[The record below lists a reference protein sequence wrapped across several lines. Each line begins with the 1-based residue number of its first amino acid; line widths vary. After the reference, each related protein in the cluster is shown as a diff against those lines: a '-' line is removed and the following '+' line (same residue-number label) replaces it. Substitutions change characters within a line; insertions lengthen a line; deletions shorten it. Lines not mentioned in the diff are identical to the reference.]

1 MSAVEKRIYD
11 ELVKFKN
18 LEAIQ
23 PLSKNEDRKTFLNA
37 FKWSDSVLSEKDER
51 TEQLLVEF
59 NDIFTRH
66 RLDIG
71 YTQEFSVKLT
81 PDTNRPVYSK
91 TLRISIHLKDDLLV
105 ELALHQYYGVITT
118 LPFSRYSSL
127 MFAKRKPNGKLR
139 ILVDLR
145 KKPSH

>member
-1 MSAVEKRIYD
+1 MSEVEKPIYD

-37 FKWSDSVLSEKDER
+37 FKWSDSVLSDKDKER

-71 YTQEFSVKLT
+71 YTHKFSVELT
-81 PDTNRPVYSK
+81 PDTDLYTQKLKEFQSISK
-91 TLRISIHLKDDLLV
+91 TICLL
-105 ELALHQYYGVITT
+105 
-118 LPFSRYSSL
+118 
-127 MFAKRKPNGKLR
+127 N
-139 ILVDLR
+139 
-145 KKPSH
+145 

>member
-1 MSAVEKRIYD
+1 MSEVEKRIYD

-23 PLSKNEDRKTFLNA
+23 PLSRNEDRKTFLNA
-37 FKWSDSVLSEKDER
+37 IKWSDSVLSDKDKER

-71 YTQEFSVKLT
+71 YAHKFSVKLT

-91 TLRISIHLKDDLLV
+91 TQRISIHLKDDLLV
-105 ELALHQYYGVITT
+105 ELALLQYYGVITT
-118 LPFSRYSSL
+118 LPFSRYSSPI
-127 MFAKRKPNGKLR
+127 FAKRKPKTG
-139 ILVDLR
+139 
-145 KKPSH
+145 SSEY

>member
-23 PLSKNEDRKTFLNA
+23 PLSKNEGRKTFLNV
-37 FKWSDSVLSEKDER
+37 FRWSDSVLSDKDKER

-66 RLDIG
+66 RLDIDH
-71 YTQEFSVKLT
+71 THKFSVKLI
-81 PDTNRPVYSK
+81 PDTNRPV
-91 TLRISIHLKDDLLV
+91 
-105 ELALHQYYGVITT
+105 
-118 LPFSRYSSL
+118 
-127 MFAKRKPNGKLR
+127 
-139 ILVDLR
+139 
-145 KKPSH
+145 